1 MIKIFGQT
9 DRDFSSNGDC
19 VLRPLKAKVHKE
31 DNGEYY
37 LDLETG
43 LEYIDFFV
51 EGNIVVANTPTGDQA
66 FRIGNVTK
74 KKSKLVSKCY
84 HVFYDS
90 ENYLIVDSYV
100 VNKTCNEALV
110 HLNNATEPQSVFTVS
125 SDVTHVD
132 SFRCVRKSF
141 YEAIQTVLERWGG
154 HLVRDDFSIQIKDSI
169 GHDNGIIVQYKKNLK
184 DITCSENWDNVV
196 TKILPTGRDGIMLNA
211 VDPNADIYI
220 TSSTQYALPY
230 TKTVSFN
237 QDLNEDDYPSEQAFM
252 QALVVDLRS
261 QATAYLEKNCVPQ
274 VNYTLKA
281 NLEKLTDIGDVV
293 EVIDERLSVH
303 LMTNVIAFEYDCISG
318 QYTDI
323 QFGNFSQSLSGF
335 AKTIV
340 ENTENYINSQG
351 FTSTAWKQIQN
362 SGTKIA
368 EVNINGTVQNVYAP
382 TGGGGGSTVSWTQT
396 QNSGDQIATIDIDG
410 VSTNVYAPNTQ
421 TFTEAI
427 TRANISSGES
437 YPTIFGKIK
446 KFFSDLKAV
455 AFSGSYNDLTD
466 KPSIPSAQVNSDWNA
481 SSGVAEILNKPTLAT
496 VATSGSYND
505 LSNKP
510 TIPTKTSDLTNNS
523 GYITGIDVDEIG
535 DVEINNL
542 ANGQILKYN
551 STSQK
556 WENQN
561 ESGGGGGSYTAGDG
575 INIANNA
582 ISVDTT
588 FTEASTRTNID
599 SGDAFATILGKIKKW
614 FADLP
619 DMFVSKTGDTMSGLL
634 EINHTT
640 SQQLWANRK
649 HTSTAS
655 QPSSITL
662 GNNIVDGTE
671 GSCYGQ
677 IAFFSKG
684 VRYTNFNAPNAT
696 SPRTIS
702 LPDASGTV
710 ALTSDIPD
718 VSIKADK
725 IGSYIFDSSSNASSQ
740 GNKYCHVADIVVL
753 GAYINGVVRAEFSI
767 RGYSTTKWL
776 EFIFASQNNTD
787 PSVER
792 FYCSDADVSAYL
804 VKVSASHWSL
814 YVAYNS
820 GDSVAHYQT
829 ITLFDIKYSRQFISN
844 ATITPVGTAVASLPS
859 GTSVKATVDD
869 SKVTKSELQTNP
881 FNATSASTTYEMI
894 YLLNQSLN
902 DEQECA
908 CKVSFGTTEFFVT
921 GYRRNSDRAR
931 FIAVER
937 TSDYVY
943 SFRVYN
949 NTVYQNVLTGTIT
962 TMTI

>member
-19 VLRPLKAKVHKE
+19 VVRPLKAKVHKE

-90 ENYLIVDSYV
+90 ENYLIADSYV

-125 SDVTHVD
+125 SDVSHVD

-154 HLVRDDFSIQIKDSI
+154 HLVRDDFNIQIKTSI

-211 VDPNADIYI
+211 VDQSASIYI
-220 TSSTQYALPY
+220 TSATQYALPY

-237 QDLNEDDYPSEQAFM
+237 QDLNESDYPTEQAYM
-252 QALVVDLRS
+252 EALVADLRT

-281 NLEKLTDIGDVV
+281 NLEKLTDIGDAV

-351 FTSTAWKQIQN
+351 FTSTSWNQIQN
-362 SGTKIA
+362 TGTKIA

-382 TGGGGGSTVSWTQT
+382 TGGGSGSSVSWTQT
-396 QNSGDQIATIDIDG
+396 QNSGDKIAEIDIDG
-410 VSTNVYAPNTQ
+410 TTQNVYTPNSQ
-421 TFTEAI
+421 TFTEAQ
-427 TRANISSGES
+427 TRENIISGEN

-481 SSGVAEILNKPTLAT
+481 SSGVAEILNKPNLAT

-510 TIPTKTSDLTNNS
+510 TIPTKTSDLTNDS
-523 GYITGIDVDEIG
+523 GYITGLDVDEIG

-561 ESGGGGGSYTAGDG
+561 ESGGGGGNYTAGDG
-575 INIANNA
+575 INIANNT

-588 FTEASTRTNID
+588 FTEAITRANID
-599 SGDAFATILGKIKKW
+599 SGDTFSTILGKIKKW
-614 FADLP
+614 FTDIPSL
-619 DMFVSKTGDTMSGLL
+619 FVSKSGDTMTGQLKMFRTS
-634 EINHTT
+634 ENQIFADRNHTNTT
-640 SQQLWANRK
+640 SQVANIQIGNETADGTAGSTFGRLRLMGKGTRRTDLQAPNSTANR
-649 HTSTAS
+649 T
-655 QPSSITL
+655 IEL
-662 GNNIVDGTE
+662 
-671 GSCYGQ
+671 
-677 IAFFSKG
+677 
-684 VRYTNFNAPNAT
+684 PNK
-696 SPRTIS
+696 
-702 LPDASGTV
+702 SGTV
-710 ALTSDIPD
+710 ALTSDVDTKVSKAGDTMTGTLKINNGYLLELSNGTKTTGILKPPVSAGGNNNTTLYLPD
-718 VSIKADK
+718 YSGTLETVAQKGYMPTGTSNKKDRTGAGSIT
-725 IGSYIFDSSSNASSQ
+725 FDSSLKGHLAFVWIQAQANNYWWVGGNA
-740 GNKYCHVADIVVL
+740 IVL
-753 GAYINGVVRAEFSI
+753 GSHPFAYMFITGAGIDAYI
-767 RGYSTTKWL
+767 
-776 EFIFASQNNTD
+776 
-787 PSVER
+787 
-792 FYCSDADVSAYL
+792 
-804 VKVSASHWSL
+804 SL
-814 YVAYNS
+814 
-820 GDSVAHYQT
+820 G
-829 ITLFDIKYSRQFISN
+829 F
-844 ATITPVGTAVASLPS
+844 G
-859 GTSVKATVDD
+859 
-869 SKVTKSELQTNP
+869 TNP
-881 FNATSASTTYEMI
+881 DVTLQWVKQDGNDVTS
-894 YLLNQSLN
+894 
-902 DEQECA
+902 
-908 CKVSFGTTEFFVT
+908 
-921 GYRRNSDRAR
+921 
-931 FIAVER
+931 
-937 TSDYVY
+937 TS
-943 SFRVYN
+943 
-949 NTVYQNVLTGTIT
+949 
-962 TMTI
+962 TMTVWVL